1 MQSER
6 WFFWGDSLANGV
18 VGVAEAAAGYALATS
33 ALPVWLVPPLA
44 LLGGGLGAMMINMVF
59 FSRWLG
65 AMETMLPTLLSGML
79 AGFIGALI
87 APLGI
92 LCAGTSGAGVGLA
105 VFGVL
110 ALLQARIVAQA
121 RRGIWS

>member
-6 WFFWGDSLANGV
+6 WFFWGDLLANGV
-18 VGVAEAAAGYALATS
+18 VGVVAASGGCALATS
-33 ALPVWLVPPLA
+33 ALPVWLAPPLA
-44 LLGGGLGAMMINMVF
+44 LLAGALGGMMINMVF

-79 AGFIGALI
+79 AGLIGALT
-87 APLGI
+87 ASFGI
-92 LCAGTSGAGVGLA
+92 LCAGTAGAGVGLA

>member
-1 MQSER
+1 VLSER
-6 WFFWGDSLANGV
+6 WFFWGDLLANGV
-18 VGVAEAAAGYALATS
+18 VGVAVAAAGCTLAMS
-33 ALPVWLVPPLA
+33 ALPVWLAPPLA
-44 LLGGGLGAMMINMVF
+44 LLGGGLGAMMINMLV

-79 AGFIGALI
+79 AGLIGALL
-87 APLGI
+87 ASFGVV
-92 LCAGTSGAGVGLA
+92 CAGTAGAGVGLA

>member
-6 WFFWGDSLANGV
+6 WFFWGDLLANGV
-18 VGVAEAAAGYALATS
+18 VGVAAAAVGCTLATS

-44 LLGGGLGAMMINMVF
+44 LLGGGVGAMMINMLV

-79 AGFIGALI
+79 AGLIGALTANWGI
-87 APLGI
+87 ACVG
-92 LCAGTSGAGVGLA
+92 AAGAGVGLA
-105 VFGVL
+105 VSGGV

-121 RRGIWS
+121 RRGVWS

>member
-6 WFFWGDSLANGV
+6 WFFWGDLLANGM
-18 VGVAEAAAGYALATS
+18 VGVAAAAAGCALATS
-33 ALPVWLVPPLA
+33 TLPMWLVPPLA
-44 LLGGGLGAMMINMVF
+44 LLGGGVGAMMINMLV

-79 AGFIGALI
+79 AGLVGALS

-92 LCAGTSGAGVGLA
+92 LCAGTAGAGVGLA
-105 VFGVL
+105 VFAVL